1 MRSNDP
7 VLLATIRYM
16 TMNAIG
22 TIENAAATGGFR
34 LMFEAMIEPII

>member
-1 MRSNDP
+1 
-7 VLLATIRYM
+7 M

-34 LMFEAMIEPII
+34 LMFEAMIEPIICVDPPTNRAAK

>member
-1 MRSNDP
+1 
-7 VLLATIRYM
+7 M

-22 TIENAAATGGFR
+22 TMENAAATGGFR